1 MVRYLDLIKIIE
13 TWGALEHHLRG
24 YMKEVA
30 TNNFEF
36 YECGEQSV
44 SQSTVSSLENNSFP
58 EEPLVSQETVSSPTV
73 FNF

>member
-1 MVRYLDLIKIIE
+1 M
-13 TWGALEHHLRG
+13 G

-44 SQSTVSSLENNSFP
+44 SQSTVSSPENNSFR
-58 EEPLVSQETVSSPTV
+58 SPMV

>member
-1 MVRYLDLIKIIE
+1 
-13 TWGALEHHLRG
+13 
-24 YMKEVA
+24 MKEVA

-44 SQSTVSSLENNSFP
+44 FQSTVSSLENNSFP